1 MIHKRKKINE
11 FHQNLKFC
19 FAKYSVMRM
28 KGQSSDFEKIFTNH
42 IPNKGPIS
50 IIHKGLSKFNGKNF
64 LKKIQLENGE
74 KA

>member
-1 MIHKRKKINE
+1 
-11 FHQNLKFC
+11 
-19 FAKYSVMRM
+19 MRM